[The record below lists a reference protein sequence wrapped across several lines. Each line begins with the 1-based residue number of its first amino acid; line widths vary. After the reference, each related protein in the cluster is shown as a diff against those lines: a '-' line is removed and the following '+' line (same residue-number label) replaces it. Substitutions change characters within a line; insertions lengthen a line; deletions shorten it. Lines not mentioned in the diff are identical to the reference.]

1 MVHSRISYLFTR
13 HPKSVN
19 MTYWQHN
26 KFSMYLAYSFFTG
39 SIKAMIHAFFPFLF
53 ITSSSD
59 LHILLNKLLCNR
71 LDTQVTFEQTHLF
84 VDY

>member
-1 MVHSRISYLFTR
+1 MLSSRLLHLFTE
-13 HPKSVN
+13 HPHSVN

-26 KFSMYLAYSFFTG
+26 KFSMYLAYCLFTG
-39 SIKAMIHAFFPFLF
+39 SIKAIIHAFFPFLF

-59 LHILLNKLLCNR
+59 LNILLHKLLHHKSYNKLVLER
-71 LDTQVTFEQTHLF
+71 THTF